1 MASRINKLSALT
13 VRSLELRGLYGDGG
27 GLWLRIAVGGSKSWV
42 FRYDLAG
49 QRHEMG
55 LGSVNT
61 VDLSMARTKARD
73 CRLLL
78 LDGIDPLTERRRARM
93 AHALEPA
100 KQISFD
106 QCAKAY
112 IAAHRG
118 SWRSA
123 KHANQWESTLSTYAS
138 PVIGALPVAAVDT
151 DLVVKVLSPIWS
163 SKTETATR
171 LRGRI
176 ESILDW
182 ATVSKFRQ
190 GENPANWRGH
200 LENLLAN
207 PNKIAPVKNHPALPW
222 REINK
227 FLADL
232 RQREGVSARAIEF
245 AILTAC
251 RSGEVRGARWDEIDL
266 DARVWTIPAER
277 MKAGREHRVPLSTGA
292 MALLACMPR
301 VGAFVFAGRGGSAGQ
316 SDMSLTAVLRRMGRD
331 DVTVHG
337 FRSTFRDWCSE
348 AEGNN
353 FSREVC
359 EHALA
364 HRLPD
369 KVEAA
374 YRRGDLLD
382 KRIILMQAWSD
393 YCLQKTN

>member
-1 MASRINKLSALT
+1 MDRSIASRISKLSALT

-55 LGSVNT
+55 LGSVNP

-78 LDGIDPLTERRRARM
+78 LDGKDPLTERRRARM
-93 AHALEPA
+93 VHALEQA
-100 KQISFD
+100 KRISFD

-190 GENPANWRGH
+190 GENPARWRGH

-232 RQREGVSARAIEF
+232 RQREGVSTRAIEF

-292 MALLACMPR
+292 MALLACISR
-301 VGAFVFAGRGGSAGQ
+301 VGAFVFAGRGGRSIRYEL
-316 SDMSLTAVLRRMGRD
+316 DGRFKA
-331 DVTVHG
+331 HG
-337 FRSTFRDWCSE
+337 AR
-348 AEGNN
+348 
-353 FSREVC
+353 
-359 EHALA
+359 
-364 HRLPD
+364 
-369 KVEAA
+369 
-374 YRRGDLLD
+374 
-382 KRIILMQAWSD
+382 
-393 YCLQKTN
+393 